1 MHMPG
6 HKGLAPLG
14 PVGEANAI
22 KAKAYEAAFAYDITE
37 IKGADELF
45 HAEGIIAESE
55 RNASKLFGCD
65 TYYSTEG
72 SSLCIR
78 AMLYLCRVNARAATA
93 AAKSNADAASAT
105 ADSVASASANT
116 TAYAPVASAE
126 ANATAHTPAAP
137 RPWVLAARNVHQAF
151 VTAAALLDLDVEW
164 VYPTEACGA
173 NETGAQETDAGNAA
187 TEAVSLITMN
197 IGGEEIRVA
206 LEEGVKLYGT
216 LPCCVYVTSPDYT
229 GHILPISE
237 ISKVCHEKKVPLVV
251 DNAHGAYLKF
261 LPESLHPIDLGADM
275 CCDSAHKTLQVLTG
289 GAYLHLKS
297 EILSAKKEDV
307 KRAMALFASTS
318 PSWLIL
324 QSLDRQNELLAS
336 AFGAEIRESCE
347 TVCAMKK
354 QLSEHGFG
362 LWGEEP
368 MKITILTRAWGY
380 SGEEFAEEL
389 RHAERPVEVEF
400 ADKDMVVLMVAPCQ
414 SKAELEGVVEVIRKV
429 PKRAVVNPAKAT
441 SGFVRPKRVM
451 SIREAAMRPCETV
464 PLEKA
469 EGRVAHLMAASCP
482 PAVPIVICGEKIEAE
497 EISCL
502 YDYGYNFCQVISD

>member
-6 HKGLAPLG
+6 HKGLAPDSSK
-14 PVGEANAI
+14 PWAS
-22 KAKAYEAAFAYDITE
+22 AFAYDITE

-105 ADSVASASANT
+105 ADSAASATADSVASASAN
-116 TAYAPVASAE
+116 
-126 ANATAHTPAAP
+126 ATAHAPAAP

-164 VYPTEACGA
+164 VYPTEARGA
-173 NETGAQETDAGNAA
+173 NETGAQEADAGNAA

-354 QLSEHGFG
+354 QLSEHGFV

-380 SGEEFAEEL
+380 TGEEFAELL
-389 RHAERPVEVEF
+389 RNAEKPVEVEF

-414 SKAELEGVVEVIRKV
+414 SKAELKGVVQVILNVPRKTV
-429 PKRAVVNPAKAT
+429 LSANKAA

-482 PAVPIVICGEKIEAE
+482 PAVPIVICGEKIETE

-502 YDYGYNFCQVISD
+502 YEYGYNFCQVILD